1 MTTQQIKIAYELSKQ
16 VYNRELTLKEAKEK
30 AESAGIN
37 ANSLNYYC
45 ACFRHMLNGTKFTGS
60 ISVEVRDYF
69 LSQIF
74 STYDNRIKRNALDSY
89 KMTNDYNEER
99 SHCTLHANRELLE
112 KYSKETLKH
121 STA

>member
-1 MTTQQIKIAYELSKQ
+1 MIKPQIQIAYQLAKE
-16 VYNRELTLKEAKEK
+16 VYDGYLTLKEAKEK
-30 AESAGIN
+30 GVAAGIN

-60 ISVEVRDYF
+60 VSVEVRDYF

-74 STYDNRIKRNALDSY
+74 STYDDKIKRNALSSY

-99 SHCTLHANRELLE
+99 SHCTLHANREHLE
-112 KYSKETLKH
+112 KYSKML
-121 STA
+121 